1 MSEAG
6 KLDEEQIAALLA
18 ISRRGGIGGASL
30 SAFLDEGKRAV
41 TVRVD
46 EARGVAGLAHPGE
59 SPYGASFCQRVLQ
72 HSNSFAS

>member
-1 MSEAG
+1 VIE
-6 KLDEEQIAALLA
+6 D
-18 ISRRGGIGGASL
+18 ISRRYQSSRRYRAASL
-30 SAFLDEGKRAV
+30 SALLDEGKRAV

>member
-1 MSEAG
+1 MIILRYQS
-6 KLDEEQIAALLA
+6 
-18 ISRRGGIGGASL
+18 SRRYRGKASL
-30 SAFLDEGKRAV
+30 SALLDEGKRAV

-59 SPYGASFCQRVLQ
+59 SPYGDSFCQRVLQ